1 MRGRR
6 LGFLLAVP
14 VLMGLVGST
23 PALAALYG
31 LSSSYPGTLYTIAP
45 GSGLATAVGDLTG
58 CDSVSYTGLS
68 FLDGTLFGTD
78 VYLNSDY
85 TIGTI
90 DTGTTAFTFVND
102 QDGSWNWHGLASDE
116 GAGLLYTIDYDDG
129 YKLKS
134 MTAGGVVTTIGTG
147 TGIQGR
153 GMAYDDGNGILY
165 ATGPETQAQSLY
177 TVNTATGESTLIG
190 AMGVSTYYI
199 GLAYDEVADI
209 LYANVGETGL
219 YTVNV
224 STGELAFIGSNGTTA
239 GSGIDG
245 LAWLGPQGPDVP
257 EPGTLA
263 LAMLAVG
270 AIAGLK
276 KRLS

>member
-6 LGFLLAVP
+6 LGFLLVVP
-14 VLMGLVGST
+14 VLMGLVASS
-23 PALAALYG
+23 PALAVLYG
-31 LSSSYPGTLYTIAP
+31 LSSSTPGTLYTIAP

-58 CDSVSYTGLS
+58 CDRVSYTGLS

-78 VYLNSDY
+78 VYVSGWKV
-85 TIGTI
+85 GTI
-90 DTGTTAFTFVND
+90 DTGSTAFTIVGD
-102 QDGSWNWHGLASDE
+102 QDGASDWHGLASDE
-116 GAGLLYTIDYDDG
+116 GAGLLYTVDYNDG

-147 TGIQGR
+147 TGIHGR
-153 GMAYDDGNGILY
+153 GMAYDDGNDILY
-165 ATGPETQAQSLY
+165 ATGPGSSAQSLY
-177 TVNTATGESTLIG
+177 TVNTATGTSTLIG
-190 AMGVSTYYI
+190 AMGVSTAYI

-209 LYANVGETGL
+209 LYANVGGTGL

-224 STGELAFIGSNGTTA
+224 GTGDATFIGSKGTTA

-245 LAWLGPQGPDVP
+245 LAWLGPQGPEVP
-257 EPGTLA
+257 EPGTLV
-263 LAMLAVG
+263 LGMMAVA
-270 AIAGLK
+270 AIAGLR

>member
-6 LGFLLAVP
+6 LGFLLVVP
-14 VLMGLVGST
+14 VLMGLIGST

-31 LSSSYPGTLYTIAP
+31 LSSSNPGTLYTVSSSD
-45 GSGLATAVGDLTG
+45 GSATAVNDLTG
-58 CDSVSYTGLS
+58 SDLVSYTGLS
-68 FLDGTLFGTD
+68 FLDGTLFGSD
-78 VYLNSDY
+78 VYVSGFKV
-85 TIGTI
+85 GTI
-90 DTGTTAFTFVND
+90 DTGSAAFTGVGD
-102 QDGSWNWHGLASDE
+102 QDGSSNWHGLASDE
-116 GAGLLYTIDYDDG
+116 SAGLLYTIDISDSN
-129 YKLKS
+129 KLKS

-165 ATGPETQAQSLY
+165 ATGVTGQPQSLY
-177 TVNTATGESTLIG
+177 TVNTATGVATLVG
-190 AMGVSTYYI
+190 DMGVSTYYV

-257 EPGTLA
+257 KPGTLA

-270 AIAGLK
+270 AIAGLR

>member
-6 LGFLLAVP
+6 LGFLLVVP
-14 VLMGLVGST
+14 VLMGLIGST

-31 LSSSYPGTLYTIAP
+31 LSSSNPGTLYTVNP
-45 GSGLATAVGDLTG
+45 GDGSATAVTDLSG
-58 CDSVSYTGLS
+58 SSFVSLTGLS

-78 VYLNSDY
+78 IVPPGASFM
-85 TIGTI
+85 TGTI
-90 DTGTTAFTFVND
+90 DTGSGAFVGVSN
-102 QDGSWNWHGLASDE
+102 QDGSANWHGLASDE
-116 GAGLLYTIDYDDG
+116 AAALLYTIDINDSN
-129 YKLKS
+129 KLKS

-147 TGIQGR
+147 AGIDGR
-153 GMAYDDGNGILY
+153 GMAFDDVNDILY
-165 ATGPETQAQSLY
+165 ATGSGSLY
-177 TVNTATGESTLIG
+177 TVNTATGASTLVG
-190 AMGVSTYYI
+190 GMQLDTGLI
-199 GLAYDEVADI
+199 GLAYDEIADI
-209 LYANVGETGL
+209 LYANVAGTGL
-219 YTVNV
+219 YTINV
-224 STGELAFIGSNGTTA
+224 GTGDATFIGSNGTTA